1 MKKSLK
7 RVMPDPRKIL
17 ENRQLGIFGKLLQ
30 DPNLWHLNRRSVSG
44 AVAVGLFVMYLPP
57 LGHLF
62 MAAGLAIATRVNL
75 PISLTLIW
83 ISNPI
88 TIPPMFYGAYALGCW
103 LLDQPVVGFDMHFW
117 IDWRNW
123 LAVLAPLLLGSLVC
137 ATLCSVSGYF
147 AIQTLWRW
155 KLIREIQR
163 RRARYRAA
171 TSAAVGTSA
180 PSSSR
185 QR

>member
-1 MKKSLK
+1 
-7 RVMPDPRKIL
+7 MPDPRVIL

-30 DPNLWHLNRRSVSG
+30 DPNLWHLNRHSVSG

-62 MAAGLAIATRVNL
+62 MATGLAIVLRVNL
-75 PISLTLIW
+75 PISVTLIW

-103 LLDQPVVGFDMHFW
+103 MTDQPVVGFDMHFW
-117 IDWRNW
+117 IDWHNW

-137 ATLCSVSGYF
+137 ATLCAVVGYLI
-147 AIQTLWRW
+147 IQMLWRW
-155 KLIREIQR
+155 LLMREIQR
-163 RRARYRAA
+163 RRERYRALSSTV
-171 TSAAVGTSA
+171 TST